1 MKQQAEAL
9 APRAIYKVA
18 VSRVRAAEL
27 LDVSTGTFD
36 DWVRRGLMPKGVK
49 IGALRRWDAE
59 DNAKHLRS
67 DLFKTFT
74 DMITLNV
81 AQSYPWRRSRLVPL
95 SAFRTATVFERIGVD
110 G

>member
-9 APRAIYKVA
+9 APRSIYKVA

-59 DNAKHLRS
+59 EIRASWYDIKE
-67 DLFKTFT
+67 
-74 DMITLNV
+74 
-81 AQSYPWRRSRLVPL
+81 QGL
-95 SAFRTATVFERIGVD
+95 SGDEDD
-110 G
+110 GENPFDHAVG